1 MQQFEAGGILFGGEE
16 EGMTV
21 GQLNDGFA
29 IGGCEAVMIRK
40 SQVLDGYTCRLQM
53 LKQGSGMSDSRNEP
67 RISGGGK
74 SRILDGAEKNGLIV
88 SAL

>member
-1 MQQFEAGGILFGGEE
+1 LQQFEAGGILFGGEE

-40 SQVLDGYTCRLQM
+40 SQVLDGYTCSL
-53 LKQGSGMSDSRNEP
+53 
-67 RISGGGK
+67 
-74 SRILDGAEKNGLIV
+74 
-88 SAL
+88 